1 MFKHK
6 IQFILFSILLLK
18 TFAVQAD
25 MDQQRPDG
33 ISDVKWSA
41 LKSVVQET
49 KLLPSPADLGGQG
62 SEFGRSVSVDGN
74 RALIGAP
81 VMAGSGAVFVFDYDG
96 LSWSVSGFLT
106 PSDGASNDQFGSA
119 VSLSGNRALIGAQ
132 WDDDNGRNSGSAYV
146 YDFNGSSWIETTKL
160 TANDG
165 SSHAYLGISV
175 SLSGDRALV
184 GATREDGQIPGSGS
198 AYVYDFDGVNW
209 NETAKL
215 IANDGASNDQFGT
228 SVSVSG
234 DRVVIGAVRDD
245 DGGTSS
251 GSVYVFNYNG
261 NNWNETNKLVAS
273 DAAPGD
279 QFGYAVD
286 QSGDRLI
293 IGAPFDDGQG
303 DQSGSVYIFSYDAG
317 SWDETI
323 KLTAD
328 DAVANDFF
336 GLSVSISGNR
346 SLVGAYAN
354 DGIYSDSG
362 SAYVFDFDESNWIQT
377 AKLTATDGFVSDFF
391 GYSVS
396 LSGNRAL
403 IGAWSDN
410 NEGVD
415 SGSSYVFDFD
425 GINWQETTNLTTV
438 DGGVDNGAAFDS
450 YGASVSLSG
459 NLALVGA
466 PGDDINFNL
475 TGSAYIYEF
484 DGTNWNEIAI
494 LTASDGSAGDN
505 FGNSVSLSGN
515 RALIGA
521 FKEDDQS
528 AGSGSAYVFEFDGNN
543 WVETA
548 KLKAS
553 DPSFNASFGNAV
565 SLSGDRA
572 LIGAFWENSSV
583 GSAYVFDYDGINWTE
598 TMKLTAAD
606 GVANDHFG
614 SAVSLLDNRALVGA
628 EWDDDLGTNSGSVYI
643 YNYDGISWNETTKLI
658 PGDGASNE
666 QFGKSVSLS
675 NNRALVG
682 SMANSAYVF
691 DFVNNNWIESTKLIA
706 SDVENND
713 NFGNSVSLSGD
724 SALVGALNDNNQG
737 FDSGSAYFFKF
748 DGNNWNEFSKLIPG
762 DTTEG
767 DRFGSAV
774 SFSADRVLIGA
785 FNDDAH
791 GTDSGSAYIFD
802 LNNFTIGGSITG
814 LADGNGVVLQ
824 NNLTD
829 DLVINTDSSFTFSM
843 GLDDLSDY
851 SVTVLTQ
858 PTTPNQTCTVTGGS
872 NNDGSGTLAGAD
884 VTDISV
890 TCVTNQYDV
899 NVEVSNLIGDGV
911 SFSNGVDTL
920 TFNSN
925 GTQTIS
931 TLDDGSVFDLEI
943 TDQPESLNQ
952 TCSFTNFSSGTL
964 AGNDVIVTVDCVTLQ
979 YSVAVNVSGLDPGNS
994 VVLQNNGADDLIISS
1009 NGSNTFNTAIDD
1021 GANYSVAVL
1030 TQPTTPNQF
1039 CQVSQATGQ
1048 INGANVDDIEVVCA
1062 TDVHT
1067 VGGTVSGLANG
1078 NTLTLSMDDTG
1089 ENLVVQSN
1097 NLFEFI
1103 EPLQDGTTYN
1113 VTVLNMPT
1121 SPNQT
1126 CTISNGS
1133 GTISGSDVS
1142 DVLINCEI
1150 NQYFIGGYVLDL
1162 IPANFMVLQ
1171 NNLEDNLIIT
1181 EEGAF
1186 VFATPIDD
1194 ESDFE
1199 VSIQYQPDDPIQS
1212 CEIINNS
1219 GTLNGNDVEN
1229 VIINCDFGDDL
1240 IYRHG
1245 FDTLLGISQLYWQG
1259 QK

>member
-6 IQFILFSILLLK
+6 IQFVILSILLLK
-18 TFAVQAD
+18 TFAVQAG

-33 ISDVKWSA
+33 LSDSKWSA

-106 PSDGASNDQFGSA
+106 PSDGASNDMFGSA
-119 VSLSGNRALIGAQ
+119 VSLSGNRALIGAL

-160 TANDG
+160 TANNG
-165 SSHAYLGISV
+165 TSHAYLGISV

-184 GATREDGQIPGSGS
+184 GATREDGQNPGSGS

-228 SVSVSG
+228 SVSLSG

-251 GSVYVFNYNG
+251 GSLYVFNFSG

-273 DAAPGD
+273 DADSGD

-286 QSGDRLI
+286 QSGDRII
-293 IGAPFDDGQG
+293 IGAPFDDDQG
-303 DQSGSVYIFSYDAG
+303 DQSGSVYIFSFDG
-317 SWDETI
+317 VNWNETI
-323 KLTAD
+323 KLVAADVAANDQFGFSVGISGDRALVGAFLTEGVYVDSGSAYVFDLENGNWNETGKLTTD
-328 DAVANDFF
+328 DAFQSDFF
-336 GLSVSISGNR
+336 GYAVGLSGDRIMI
-346 SLVGAYAN
+346 GAHY
-354 DGIYSDSG
+354 DDDEGIESG
-362 SAYVFDFDESNWIQT
+362 SAYVFDFDGNNWQQIT
-377 AKLTATDGFVSDFF
+377 KLTSVDGGVANGAAFDGF
-391 GYSVS
+391 GASVS

-403 IGAWSDN
+403 VGA
-410 NEGVD
+410 
-415 SGSSYVFDFD
+415 SGDD
-425 GINWQETTNLTTV
+425 GINSNLL
-438 DGGVDNGAAFDS
+438 GAA
-450 YGASVSLSG
+450 
-459 NLALVGA
+459 
-466 PGDDINFNL
+466 
-475 TGSAYIYEF
+475 YIFEF
-484 DGTNWNEIAI
+484 DGSNWNEIAK
-494 LTASDGSAGDN
+494 LTASDGSRGDN

-521 FKEDDQS
+521 FKEDDQE

-572 LIGAFWENSSV
+572 LIGAFWENSSM

-598 TMKLTAAD
+598 TIKLTAAD
-606 GVANDHFG
+606 GAADDRFG
-614 SAVSLLDNRALVGA
+614 SAVSLLGERALVGA
-628 EWDDDLGTNSGSVYI
+628 R
-643 YNYDGISWNETTKLI
+643 
-658 PGDGASNE
+658 
-666 QFGKSVSLS
+666 
-675 NNRALVG
+675 RA
-682 SMANSAYVF
+682 AYVF
-691 DFVNNNWIESTKLIA
+691 DFDGVNWIETTKLTGVTGVSLSQSEDRLLLGSSSVPGSGSAQVYDLVNNNWTLSATLTA
-706 SDVENND
+706 SDAENND

-724 SALVGALNDNNQG
+724 GALVGALNDDNQG

-748 DGNNWNEFSKLIPG
+748 DGNNWNEVSKLIPD

-802 LNNFTIGGSITG
+802 LDNFTIGGSVTG
-814 LADGNGVVLQ
+814 LAKGNGVVLQ

-829 DLVINTDSSFTFSM
+829 ELVIYVDSNFTFSM
-843 GLDDLSDY
+843 GLDDSSDY

-858 PTTPNQTCTVTGGS
+858 PTTPNQTCIVTGGS
-872 NNDGSGTLAGAD
+872 NNDGSGTLAGAN

-890 TCVTNQYDV
+890 NCVTNQYDV
-899 NVEVSNLIGDGV
+899 NVEVSNLLGDGV

-920 TFNSN
+920 TFKSN

-952 TCSFTNFSSGTL
+952 TCSFTNFSNGTL

-979 YSVAVNVSGLDPGNS
+979 YSVAVNVSGLNPGNS

-1009 NGSNTFNTAIDD
+1009 NGSNTFNTTIDD

-1030 TQPTTPNQF
+1030 TQPTTPKQF

-1048 INGANVDDIEVVCA
+1048 ISGANVDDIEVVCVI
-1062 TDVHT
+1062 DVHT
-1067 VGGTVSGLANG
+1067 VGGSVSGLANG

-1133 GTISGSDVS
+1133 GTITGSNVS
-1142 DVLINCEI
+1142 DILINCEI
-1150 NQYFIGGYVLDL
+1150 NQYFIGGYVLDI
-1162 IPANFMVLQ
+1162 IPDNYMVLQ
-1171 NNLEDNLIIT
+1171 NNFKDNLIIT

-1186 VFATPIDD
+1186 VFTTPLDD

-1199 VSIQYQPDDPIQS
+1199 VSIQYQPDDPIQT

-1219 GTLNGNDVEN
+1219 GTLNGNDVDN

-1245 FDTLLGISQLYWQG
+1245 FDTPVGISQLFWQD
-1259 QK
+1259 